1 VSRPG
6 PLSER
11 AIILAPTGRDGPLA
25 AQILKEAGFPAE
37 ICGTLPAL
45 VEELEKGAGLAIIA
59 DEAVHSADLR
69 PLASFLKRQ
78 PPWSDLP
85 VVLLTHHGGGP
96 ERNPAAARLAEILGN
111 ASFLERPFHPTTLA
125 SMVGSAVRSRRRQ
138 YEARARLEE
147 LTEAEQ
153 RLGAERARLADLTRT
168 LEQRVEERTA
178 ELMVEVAA
186 REKAQEQLVQSQKME
201 SMGHLAG
208 GIAHDFNN
216 ILAAVIGNLELLRK
230 RLPEGAAARR
240 LVDGA
245 VQGAERGASL
255 SRRMLAF
262 ARQQDLKSSPTDIAA
277 LLEGMQDLLDRSLGP
292 RVALSFHIAPE
303 LPPAQIDANQVE
315 LAILNLA
322 INASDAMPEGG
333 AIDITVDC
341 RQGGPLQKLRAGSYV
356 RIEVADTGSGMDAA
370 TLRKAIEPFFSTK
383 PVGKG
388 TGLGLSMVHGL
399 AVQLG
404 GALELASEP
413 GKGTVATLWFPAATQ
428 PAVAGGAALPEARAG
443 ASATI
448 LVVDDDPL
456 VAMSTV
462 GMLEDI
468 GHTVIEANSAKRALE
483 ILEAGQAVD
492 LMVTDQAMPG
502 MTGIELAKIV
512 RSKRPLMPVLL
523 ATGYGDIPA
532 GQGSNLPSLSKPYR
546 QAQLQ
551 AEIERLLRKNV
562 IPST

>member
-11 AIILAPTGRDGPLA
+11 AIILAPLGRDGPLA

-37 ICGTLPAL
+37 IRGTLPAL

-69 PLASFLKRQ
+69 SLASFLKRQ

-85 VVLLTHHGGGP
+85 IILLTHHGGGP
-96 ERNPAAARLAEILGN
+96 ERNPAAARVAEILGN

-125 SMVGSAVRSRRRQ
+125 SMVRSAVRSRRRQ

-147 LTEAEQ
+147 LIEAEQ

-186 REKAQEQLVQSQKME
+186 REKAQEQLVQSQKMD

-333 AIDITVDC
+333 AIDITVDR
-341 RQGGPLQKLRAGSYV
+341 RQGGPAQKLRPGSYV
-356 RIEVADTGSGMDAA
+356 RIEVADTGCGMDGA
-370 TLRKAIEPFFSTK
+370 TLKKAIEPFFSTK

-413 GKGTVATLWFPAATQ
+413 GKGTVATLWFPAATR
-428 PAVAGGAALPEARAG
+428 PAVADGVALPEARAG

-468 GHTVIEANSAKRALE
+468 GHRVIEANSAKRALE

-502 MTGIELAKIV
+502 MTGLELAKIV
-512 RSKRPLMPVLL
+512 RGKRPHMPVLL

-532 GQGSNLPSLSKPYR
+532 GQGSSLPRLSKPYR

-562 IPST
+562 D

>member
-11 AIILAPTGRDGPLA
+11 AIILAPIGRDGPLA
-25 AQILKEAGFPAE
+25 AQILKEAGFPAD
-37 ICGTLPAL
+37 ICTSLLTL

-59 DEAVHSADLR
+59 DEAVRSADLR
-69 PLASFLKRQ
+69 PLASFLERQ

-85 VVLLTHHGGGP
+85 LILLTHHGGGP
-96 ERNPAAARLAEILGN
+96 ERSPAAASLAKILGN

-125 SMVGSAVRSRRRQ
+125 SMVRSAVRSRRRQ
-138 YEARARLEE
+138 YEARALLEE
-147 LTEAEQ
+147 LMESGE
-153 RLGAERARLADLTRT
+153 RLAAERAQLADLTQT
-168 LEQRVEERTA
+168 LEQRVQQRTT
-178 ELMVEVAA
+178 ELMVEVSA

-230 RLPEGAAARR
+230 RLPEEAAAHR
-240 LVDGA
+240 LVAGA
-245 VQGAERGASL
+245 LQGAERGAAL

-262 ARQQDLKSSPTDIAA
+262 ARQQDLKSTATDIAA
-277 LLEGMQDLLDRSLGP
+277 LLEGMQNLLDRSLGP
-292 RVALSFHIAPE
+292 RIALSLHIAPG
-303 LPPAQIDANQVE
+303 LPPAQIDPNQVE

-333 AIDITVDC
+333 AIDITVD
-341 RQGGPLQKLRAGSYV
+341 QQQAGPAQKLRAGSYV

-370 TLRKAIEPFFSTK
+370 TLKKAIEPFFSTK
-383 PVGKG
+383 PIGKG

-428 PAVAGGAALPEARAG
+428 PVAVSGTAVPEAI
-443 ASATI
+443 ASTLATI

-468 GHTVIEANSAKRALE
+468 GHRVIEANSARRALE

-502 MTGIELAKIV
+502 MTGLELAKIV
-512 RSKRPLMPVLL
+512 RSKRPHMPVLL

-532 GQGSNLPSLSKPYR
+532 GQGSTLPSLSKPYR

-551 AEIERLLRKNV
+551 AEIERLLRKN
-562 IPST
+562 IG